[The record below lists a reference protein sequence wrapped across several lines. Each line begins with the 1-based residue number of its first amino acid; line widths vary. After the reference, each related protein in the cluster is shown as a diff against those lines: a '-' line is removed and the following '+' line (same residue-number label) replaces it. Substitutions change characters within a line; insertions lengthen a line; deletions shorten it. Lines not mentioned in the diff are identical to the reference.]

1 MSEDNVTVPKKEYE
15 ELKKT
20 VAKLKA
26 QMKQSPVEGGKGF
39 KLGGGAMDMFSEGSE
54 FYKANREAI
63 KNTGALLSDLSGP
76 DGFVTKFSML
86 AEGTLGIFDNIAPG
100 VQAINE
106 LGASM
111 RTFAMTQKDTQGD
124 LVRTA
129 AVFKRLGVETAD
141 FSAVLDSARIGFGDT
156 GKDALALARHVG
168 EIGNATGVGMGKAMK
183 NFRSAQSSMAYD
195 SKKLMENFTALQFT
209 AATTGVSFDKLTSQ
223 FGDSMDT
230 FEGSASKAG
239 NLNAILGRSV
249 FNSIDLL
256 GKTEAERVQTIVQ
269 GIRQSTNTEAL
280 SKNKF
285 QLKAV
290 AKGLGLTPDET
301 RKLLAGQTS
310 VDEVLAGKGP
320 KDEREAAI
328 SRMATLLTQSD
339 GVNEGLQG
347 FIKLLR
353 SSRPLQENFNAAA
366 NELQRTAFRNLAQ
379 ALGMGTNLTPASL
392 LVKFENTLKSLSV
405 GDAQTQISIAKETMK
420 SFFDQ
425 DVAKALVSGKKEN
438 ERSAAVN
445 KKIDKMENLLSRI
458 KDGEAQPAETPA
470 EKARKVKTG
479 LNAEAKNT
487 IIEQVRAGKIEIVEA
502 LMKAITSVG
511 INVDGA
517 KFGQFIP
524 SPDKL

>member
-1 MSEDNVTVPKKEYE
+1 MAKDDVTIPKKEYE
-15 ELKKT
+15 ELKAT
-20 VAKLKA
+20 VKKIKQ
-26 QMKQSPVEGGKGF
+26 QMDQGVDMDAGF
-39 KLGGGAMDMFSEGSE
+39 KPLGGSTEIFKEANEL
-54 FYKANREAI
+54 YKANREAI
-63 KNTGALLSDLSGP
+63 KNTGQLLTDLAGP
-76 DGFVTKFSML
+76 DGFVKKFAML
-86 AEGTLGIFDNIAPG
+86 VEGDNVFDSIRPGIKAL
-100 VQAINE
+100 NE

-111 RTFAMTQKDTQGD
+111 RTFSMTQKDTQGE
-124 LVRTA
+124 LVKTA
-129 AVFKRLGVETAD
+129 AVFSRLGVETAD
-141 FSAVLDSARIGFGDT
+141 FSAILDSARIGFGDT

-301 RKLLAGQTS
+301 RKLLAGQTT
-310 VDEVLAGKGP
+310 VDDVLAGKGP

-347 FIKLLR
+347 FIKILKNSRELTSDMAAKYNSAVRKLFR
-353 SSRPLQENFNAAA
+353 SLAE
-366 NELQRTAFRNLAQ
+366 TAG
-379 ALGMGTNLTPASL
+379 LGIGATPASIQVSL
-392 LVKFENTLKSLSV
+392 ERTIQGMSVEAGKDLFQKAQAAMKGIDSQTAAAFATDTLSPE
-405 GDAQTQISIAKETMK
+405 QQ
-420 SFFDQ
+420 
-425 DVAKALVSGKKEN
+425 
-438 ERSAAVN
+438 
-445 KKIDKMENLLSRI
+445 KKIDAVSKIFDRI
-458 KDGEAQPAETPA
+458 STGEPNPAESPSEKAKTRKTLSQETQATIA
-470 EKARKVKTG
+470 EKLRDNQIS
-479 LNAEAKNT
+479 L
-487 IIEQVRAGKIEIVEA
+487 VEA
-502 LMKAITSVG
+502 FQQAISGLG
-511 INVDGA
+511 IYVDGKKLGNA
-517 KFGQFIP
+517 LPTG
-524 SPDKL
+524 DK